1 MNTEFKCLINATKL
15 SWKFLQNKVRG
26 PDLQRLTDVGVFT
39 QLSTSLSMELN
50 KVIHC
55 YKPGLA
61 NPKIRA
67 KRVHHF
73 WRII

>member
-1 MNTEFKCLINATKL
+1 MPQN
-15 SWKFLQNKVRG
+15 SPGKFLQNKVRG

-55 YKPGLA
+55 YKPSLA
-61 NPKIRA
+61 NPKI
-67 KRVHHF
+67 
-73 WRII
+73 